1 MNEKIGETLGA
12 IDPRLGAIY
21 NSSTEEINNVF
32 RDIGSMQQ
40 DAVARYLRASTNRL
54 VSDMPHANLVS
65 GLSGSHKSFRSGTVC
80 LPALLPTLG

>member
-1 MNEKIGETLGA
+1 MNERIGETLGA

-32 RDIGSMQQ
+32 RDIGSAQK

-54 VSDMPHANLVS
+54 VSNVVELH
-65 GLSGSHKSFRSGTVC
+65 
-80 LPALLPTLG
+80 PT